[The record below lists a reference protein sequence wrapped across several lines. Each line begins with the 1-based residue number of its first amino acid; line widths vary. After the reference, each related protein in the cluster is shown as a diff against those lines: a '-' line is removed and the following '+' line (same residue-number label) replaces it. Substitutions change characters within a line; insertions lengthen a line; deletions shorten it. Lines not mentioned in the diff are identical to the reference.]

1 MKYFI
6 LLCDGMA
13 DLPIAGLDGKTPMEA
28 AAIPSMDMLARSGYT
43 GMMKTVPDSVFPG
56 SDTANMSIMGYDP
69 EKYYTGRAPIEAI
82 SIGIDL
88 QPGDIA
94 FRTNLVTLSEDEPY
108 EEKIMIDYS
117 SDEITSSEAKEIIE
131 CIDQS
136 FGNDRISFYPGKSYR
151 HCMVWKKASIKGDF
165 TPPHDILLR
174 KIGEYLP
181 ADPHHKFIRDM
192 MVCSFDILKNHPVN
206 IQRRKSCLNPA
217 NSIWIWGQGTKPA
230 FPKLTERYNIK
241 GSVITAVDLIFGLGI
256 CAGLD
261 VIEVPG
267 ATGNIH
273 TNFEGKAKAA
283 IKEFEKGQ
291 DYIYLHVEAPDEC
304 GHRNELDNKIKS
316 IEQIDKKIL
325 SPVYTYLV
333 KNKAETGEDFRI
345 LITPDHPT
353 PISLRTHTNDPVPFI
368 IYTSDN
374 SLYNPSSAYSEAE
387 CRKSGVY
394 IDKGYEL
401 FEKLIYKS

>member
-6 LLCDGMA
+6 LLCDGMS
-13 DLPIAGLDGKTPMEA
+13 DLPIDGLNDKTPMEA
-28 AAIPSMDMLARSGYT
+28 AATPFMDMLARSGYT
-43 GMMKTVPDSVFPG
+43 GMLKTVPDSVFPG

-94 FRTNLVTLSEDEPY
+94 FRTNLVTLSDDEPY
-108 EEKIMIDYS
+108 ENKVMIDYS
-117 SDEITSSEAKEIIE
+117 SDEITTAEAKEIISSINGNFE
-131 CIDQS
+131 NDQL
-136 FGNDRISFYPGKSYR
+136 RFYPGKSYR
-151 HCMVWKKASIKGDF
+151 HCMVWKNASIRGDL

-174 KIGEYLP
+174 KIDKYLP
-181 ADPHHKFIRDM
+181 ADAYHKNIKEM
-192 MVCSFDILKNHPVN
+192 MIKSSAILKNHPVN
-206 IQRRKSCLNPA
+206 IQRAKNGLNPA
-217 NSIWIWGQGTKPA
+217 NSIWIWGQGTKPS
-230 FPKLTERYNIK
+230 FPKLTEKYNLK

-261 VIEVPG
+261 VVEVEG

-273 TNFEGKAKAA
+273 TNFAGKAAAA
-283 IKEFEKGQ
+283 ISEFEKGQ

-304 GHRNELDNKIKS
+304 GHRNELSNKIHS
-316 IEQIDKKIL
+316 IELIDEKIL
-325 SPVYTYLV
+325 ATVYDYLI
-333 KNKAETGEDFRI
+333 KNKSETGEDFRI
-345 LITPDHPT
+345 LVTPDHPT

-368 IYTSDN
+368 IYSSDGL
-374 SLYNPSSAYSEAE
+374 LYNPSPAYSEKD

-394 IDKGYEL
+394 IDKGFTL
-401 FEKLIYKS
+401 FESLIYKK